1 MLKIRNKTTIYNI
14 IMYTKETF
22 NYTVIEI
29 IHVTKFVM
37 YLLWLVCKEKKKKF
51 VALAQSIS

>member
-1 MLKIRNKTTIYNI
+1 
-14 IMYTKETF
+14 MYTKETF